1 MEAGLERYGHIVVK
15 IHERGQKQLK
25 KVWQNQIFMWKLL
38 FKTCPGYMIYFLYD
52 GFRYQ
57 GIIFLEHVL
66 GIRYVLH
73 CAEYHEPFWKAL
85 LFIGVILI
93 INMIQIV
100 PDGFFI
106 HGWSYQAKPK
116 LYKALKEK
124 MYEKASQIDLSCYD
138 DPKYYN
144 DFVLAVAEAESSIDR
159 FLAMCNMIV
168 QGLTIIFTTGVF
180 YLMTDAA
187 GILFVLASFIL
198 RFLVAKVLNK
208 LNYDVRMKVNPLE
221 RKRNY
226 VSRVFYLND
235 YAKELRLHPKV
246 GDALEA
252 EFMEANDGIV
262 KEQKKVGFKRS
273 LLGFTR
279 DYAVGDFIMDGL
291 YITYLVFQAA
301 VLHTI
306 DYSNAVVLFNRTGS
320 LRRGMAN
327 MADIFPKAQEN
338 SLYIDKIRAFLDYDP
353 KIKTDEG
360 ELVPA
365 GNAEL
370 KLDRVSFCYNAD
382 MGNTLNGISL
392 KVRPGERIAIVGYNG
407 AGKTTLIKL
416 LMRLYDPTSG
426 SITYHGQDIRTFRP
440 GDYRHRIGVVFQDY
454 QMYAASLEENVV
466 MAAPESGEDRAE
478 YTALK
483 KDVHDEK
490 LNLMDPGEND
500 NKCGRKDKNR
510 ADSQDS
516 STGEGSKY
524 GSIDCTTAEETDGS
538 VKRQLVRNRVTSALE
553 RAGFGDRLKTL
564 PQGLDT
570 QVTAEFDKEGVNF
583 SGGESQKIAISRAF
597 YKDADILVM
606 DEPSSA
612 LDPIAEY
619 ELNKAMESAAQ
630 GKTVFYISHR
640 LSTTRDADRII
651 MLENG
656 RIAEEG
662 THESL
667 LARNGKY
674 AEMWRVQAGR
684 YEAS

>member
-1 MEAGLERYGHIVVK
+1 MKRVIEN
-15 IHERGQKQLK
+15 QLYL
-25 KVWQNQIFMWKLL
+25 WKLC

-85 LFIGVILI
+85 LFIGIILI
-93 INMIQIV
+93 INAIQII

-106 HGWSYQAKPK
+106 HGWSYRCKPK
-116 LYKALKEK
+116 LYRALKEQ
-124 MYEKASQIDLSCYD
+124 MYAKAAEIDLSCYD

-144 DFVLAVAEAESSIDR
+144 DFVLAVAEAENSIDR
-159 FLAMCNMIV
+159 FLTMCNMIV
-168 QGLTIIFTTGVF
+168 QALTVLFTTGVF

-198 RFLVAKVLNK
+198 RFFVSKAINK
-208 LNYDVRMKVNPLE
+208 LNYDVRLVVNPLE

-246 GDALEA
+246 GEDLEEEFSEADDAIA
-252 EFMEANDGIV
+252 AH
-262 KEQKKVGFKRS
+262 QKKIGRKRS
-273 LLGFTR
+273 LLSFSNE
-279 DYAVGDFIMDGL
+279 YLVGDFLLDGL

-320 LRRGMAN
+320 LRRGMVN
-327 MADIFPKAQEN
+327 LADIFPKAQEN
-338 SLYIDKIRAFLDYDP
+338 SLYVDKIRAFLAYEP
-353 KIKTDEG
+353 KIKRDEGVPVPATELTDENITSAHETIIPG
-360 ELVPA
+360 SESENNHASGIRLE
-365 GNAEL
+365 N
-370 KLDRVSFCYNAD
+370 VSFRYRED
-382 MGNTLNGISL
+382 LDDTLKGITLNVS
-392 KVRPGERIAIVGYNG
+392 PGEKIAIVGYNG

-416 LMRLYDPTSG
+416 LMRLYDPTG
-426 SITYHGQDIRTFRP
+426 GEITYRGLDIREYAP
-440 GDYRHRIGVVFQDY
+440 DDYRRRIGVVFQDY
-454 QMYAASLEENVV
+454 QMYAASLGENVV
-466 MAAPESGEDRAE
+466 MSLMNDDEEENVTD
-478 YTALK
+478 AL
-483 KDVHDEK
+483 
-490 LNLMDPGEND
+490 
-500 NKCGRKDKNR
+500 
-510 ADSQDS
+510 
-516 STGEGSKY
+516 
-524 GSIDCTTAEETDGS
+524 I
-538 VKRQLVRNRVTSALE
+538 
-553 RAGFGDRLKTL
+553 RAGFAKRLENL
-564 PQGLDT
+564 PKGLDT

-597 YKDADILVM
+597 YKDADILIM

-619 ELNKAMESAAQ
+619 ELNKAMETAAE

-651 MLENG
+651 LLEDG
-656 RIAEEG
+656 RIVEEG

-667 LARNGKY
+667 LALDGRY
-674 AEMWRVQAGR
+674 ARMWQVQAGR
-684 YEAS
+684 YETQ

>member
-1 MEAGLERYGHIVVK
+1 M
-15 IHERGQKQLK
+15 K
-25 KVWQNQIFMWKLL
+25 KVWQNQLFLWNLC

-73 CAEYHEPFWKAL
+73 CAEYHEPFWKAF
-85 LFIGVILI
+85 LFIGVILV

-106 HGWSYQAKPK
+106 HGWSYRSKPK

-124 MYEKASQIDLSCYD
+124 MYEKAAQIDLSCYD

-159 FLAMCNMIV
+159 FLAMCNMIM

-187 GILFVLASFIL
+187 GILFVFASFVL
-198 RFLVAKVLNK
+198 RFLVSKVLNK
-208 LNYDVRMKVNPLE
+208 LNYAVRLKVNPLE

-235 YAKELRLHPKV
+235 YAKELRLHPRV
-246 GDALEA
+246 GDALEK
-252 EFMEANDGIV
+252 EFQETNDEII
-262 KEQKKVGFKRS
+262 KEQKKVGLKRT
-273 LLGFTR
+273 LLNFTR
-279 DYAVGDFIMDGL
+279 DYVVGDFIMDGL
-291 YITYLVFQAA
+291 YISYLVFQAA

-338 SLYIDKIRAFLDYDP
+338 SLYVDKIRAFLDYEP
-353 KIKTDEG
+353 KMKAMEG
-360 ELVPA
+360 EAVPK

-370 KLDRVSFCYNAD
+370 SLEHVSFRYQEEMED
-382 MGNTLNGISL
+382 TLKDITMTV
-392 KVRPGERIAIVGYNG
+392 KPGEKIAIVGYNG

-416 LMRLYDPTSG
+416 LMRLYDPTG
-426 SITYHGQDIRTFRP
+426 GQILYHGQDIKKYQP
-440 GDYRHRIGVVFQDY
+440 YDYRHRIGVVFQDY
-454 QMYAASLEENVV
+454 QMYGATLRENVV
-466 MAAPESGEDRAE
+466 MRSIEAEAESDA
-478 YTALK
+478 
-483 KDVHDEK
+483 
-490 LNLMDPGEND
+490 
-500 NKCGRKDKNR
+500 
-510 ADSQDS
+510 Q
-516 STGEGSKY
+516 
-524 GSIDCTTAEETDGS
+524 
-538 VKRQLVRNRVTSALE
+538 VTLALE
-553 RAGFGDRLKTL
+553 KAGFGRRLQSLRK
-564 PQGLDT
+564 GLET

-583 SGGESQKIAISRAF
+583 SGGESQKVAISRAF
-597 YKDADILVM
+597 YKDADILIM

-619 ELNKAMESAAQ
+619 ELNKAMESAAK

-651 MLENG
+651 LLENG

-667 LARNGKY
+667 LARNGRY